1 MPIQTAEQF
10 WTTLRAS
17 QLLPARNVAEREAAV
32 EPADA
37 RSCADILVQQN
48 LLTPFQ
54 AEQILAGEGGG
65 LVLGQYRILD
75 RLGAGGMG
83 QVYKA
88 EHLLMK
94 RLVALKVIAR
104 APLPAT
110 EQAIPASDDAVPQV
124 DAAALDQFHREVQL
138 AAQLCHPNIVTAYD
152 AATAD
157 GLHFLVME
165 YVDGID
171 LGRRIA
177 ESGPLPIPL
186 ACECVRQAALGLQ
199 YAHERGLVHRDIK
212 PANLLLLREWASTR
226 VNGHFPTPVPV
237 VKILD
242 LGLAR
247 LCDAVLPTPAA
258 DTS

>member
-1 MPIQTAEQF
+1 MVIQTAEQF

-17 QLLPARNVAEREAAV
+17 RLLPARNVADSEAAA

-37 RSCADILVQQN
+37 RSCADILVQQD

-54 AEQILAGEGGG
+54 AERVLAGEGRR

-75 RLGAGGMG
+75 QLGAGGMG

-110 EQAIPASDDAVPQV
+110 GEAMPASDHALPHV

-138 AAQLCHPNIVTAYD
+138 TAQLCQPNIVTAYD

-165 YVDGID
+165 YADGID
-171 LGRRIA
+171 LGRRVA

-212 PANLLLLREWASTR
+212 PANLLLLREWASTHI
-226 VNGHFPTPVPV
+226 GH
-237 VKILD
+237 
-242 LGLAR
+242 
-247 LCDAVLPTPAA
+247 
-258 DTS
+258 